1 MRVPGNERA
10 FTVSP
15 ARGIPFPQL
24 VCIGAAAGQSQ
35 AFPVSA
41 RARLAA
47 AGSWNWPARPRCR
60 CALLY
65 AARVERPRP
74 PRLPASPR
82 IHAHTLTGSHAPRGS
97 APLRTAALRLSLHT
111 RAVARP
117 WAPGCSAQRHQ
128 WRPRSGDRGS
138 GGRSRRP
145 AGPGR
150 TQARN
155 GSGAETSQRETPRA
169 PWRCTGC
176 RKASG
181 ARVGAPRRP
190 PTAEPPLP
198 RRGCDATAR
207 GDGGPRARRK
217 SSSAGPQASVG
228 SGVALI
234 HLMRPDGSRSPQH
247 SFCVF
252 SFLSWLVFFNW
263 CYSPCLGCALIT
275 QRASLRPSVLSGEP
289 RGLQVRRPPQ
299 RTCD

>member
-117 WAPGCSAQRHQ
+117 WAPTAV
-128 WRPRSGDRGS
+128 RSGTS
-138 GGRSRRP
+138 GGRGPETEEVEEEAGGRPAQGGLRPGTARARRP
-145 AGPGR
+145 ARGRRPARPGDALGAARLPEPGSELPGGRPRLSLRFPGVGAMPPRGGTEGRGPGGKAALR
-150 TQARN
+150 GPKPRLA
-155 GSGAETSQRETPRA
+155 AE
-169 PWRCTGC
+169 WR
-176 RKASG
+176 
-181 ARVGAPRRP
+181 
-190 PTAEPPLP
+190 
-198 RRGCDATAR
+198 
-207 GDGGPRARRK
+207 
-217 SSSAGPQASVG
+217 
-228 SGVALI
+228 
-234 HLMRPDGSRSPQH
+234 
-247 SFCVF
+247 
-252 SFLSWLVFFNW
+252 
-263 CYSPCLGCALIT
+263 
-275 QRASLRPSVLSGEP
+275 
-289 RGLQVRRPPQ
+289 
-299 RTCD
+299 

>member
-117 WAPGCSAQRHQ
+117 WAPDCSAQRHQ

-145 AGPGR
+145 AGRPREDSGPERLGRGDQPEGDAPRALEMHWVPQGFRSPGR
-150 TQARN
+150 SSQAAAH
-155 GSGAETSQRETPRA
+155 G
-169 PWRCTGC
+169 
-176 RKASG
+176 
-181 ARVGAPRRP
+181 
-190 PTAEPPLP
+190 
-198 RRGCDATAR
+198 
-207 GDGGPRARRK
+207 
-217 SSSAGPQASVG
+217 
-228 SGVALI
+228 
-234 HLMRPDGSRSPQH
+234 
-247 SFCVF
+247 
-252 SFLSWLVFFNW
+252 
-263 CYSPCLGCALIT
+263 
-275 QRASLRPSVLSGEP
+275 
-289 RGLQVRRPPQ
+289 
-299 RTCD
+299 